1 MRVLSLL
8 AIVGSIID
16 KTSRMEERVLNELHT
31 GPTLFL
37 SCLRTYRAVQYRF
50 SFARHNSVRFF
61 VVASAPSSTL
71 AFHDGLTV
79 FDAGLAQRVVFTQ
92 DRAFAQNIHRKIW
105 ST

>member
-1 MRVLSLL
+1 MNYTLVLHSFCHVFVPIVRYSTALALL
-8 AIVGSIID
+8 GITAS
-16 KTSRMEERVLNELHT
+16 
-31 GPTLFL
+31 
-37 SCLRTYRAVQYRF
+37 
-50 SFARHNSVRFF
+50 RFF